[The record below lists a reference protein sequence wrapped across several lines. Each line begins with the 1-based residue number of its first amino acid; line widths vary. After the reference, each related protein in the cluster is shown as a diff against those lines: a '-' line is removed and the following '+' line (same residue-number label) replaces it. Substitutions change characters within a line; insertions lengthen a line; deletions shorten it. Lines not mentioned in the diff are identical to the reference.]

1 MFWLLIFLVIAF
13 YCVVA
18 FFQYVVFVVFHPVKF
33 FSNVFLDLKNYF
45 KFKKYNQFTNYG
57 VITMFTAAGTQVFGS
72 GKTLSMIKDVIHV
85 YKKYN
90 NKLVYDPDN
99 KIFKKQHIHVISNVE
114 INDIP
119 YIKFSNVNQF
129 VDIDKYNFDTMDIV
143 IYVLDESGAVFNSRQ
158 FKNNISSEMLTRL
171 LQSRKNKCCLYM
183 TSQRFQFTDVI
194 LRQICC
200 VVYECSKKWRFV
212 RLKAYNPLDIE
223 YAYNPEIIRPKS
235 NIIYFC
241 DDKLY
246 NSYNTYQLVEN
257 LNKKYTPITDQE
269 ILASYGNNYASIDNL
284 KPNKLTKSYR
294 RGVSIREKR

>member
-1 MFWLLIFLVIAF
+1 MFYLLIFLIALFYVI
-13 YCVVA
+13 VA
-18 FFQYVVFVVFHPVKF
+18 FFQYVIYILFHPVKF
-33 FSNVFLDLKNYF
+33 FSNASKDIYNYF
-45 KFKKYNQFTNYG
+45 KYKKYNRFTNYG
-57 VITMFTAAGTQVFGS
+57 VITMFTASGTQVFGS
-72 GKTLSMIKDVIHV
+72 GKTLSMIKDVIEV

-90 NKLVYDPDN
+90 DKLVYDPDLN
-99 KIFKKQHIHVISNVE
+99 IFKKQHIHIISNVE
-114 INDIP
+114 INEIP
-119 YIKFSNVNQF
+119 YIKFTSVNQF
-129 VDIDKYNFDTMDIV
+129 VDIDKYNFDSMDIV

-241 DDKLY
+241 EDKLY
-246 NSYNTYQLVEN
+246 KSYNTNQLVEQ
-257 LNKKYTPITDQE
+257 LNKKYTPITDAE
-269 ILASYGNNYASIDNL
+269 ILQSYGNNVVSIDNI
-284 KPNKLTKSYR
+284 KPSRLTKSYKK
-294 RGVSIREKR
+294 GVSLREKR